1 MKLHLNLSLRRAL
14 LAAIAAVSTVS
25 GISQAGVVDPRY
37 DLQYYLDFCYNKGMF
52 SAGATNIEVFFKDGT
67 SIEDINSY
75 ADNNIALMPNMDSY
89 GDTLSGLLIGNKI
102 ASNGGTNLVSSQF
115 AYGAKHVHEKVGNT
129 PVAFLAEN
137 GVANIIYDS
146 ANLDYFGKDSSLQ
159 RLTKLVTAVAYTPM
173 ATDEF
178 MSSIKVNETRIFRIG
193 GGGKWCDGKTIA
205 TGDNPLGGV
214 VNLSVCRYDSST
226 GEWSLQGWARSAGQ
240 ADDILTPLDIGTY
253 FGDSGS
259 PCFAWD
265 DANNQFVFVG
275 ANWAGGC
282 QLSFPNWYLPQYN
295 YRQGVAVIDKY
306 TIGASFSGSDI
317 IEWSA
322 SDAASGKGTL
332 TQGSATVVEYTGKG
346 TDNTLADSLG
356 LTFSTEDTTIERELQ
371 LQGNVNMGAGALTFE
386 NGKWKLTEL
395 ADSNFTLSSAGFELK
410 KGAELTWE
418 LTGSA
423 SQEIRKVGEGTLTIA
438 GSGNNESTL
447 VVGGGST
454 VYNVTRDA
462 EGNITG
468 CTLGN
473 AGETRLNRTD
483 GYAASSVRLEGGV
496 AIIVLMGDNQ
506 FKTNETGG
514 DTFTFGNDGGLLNL
528 NGHNLSWEVINQE
541 GSGKGARIG
550 NLTPLGES
558 KPGNSTFTYTGTDAF
573 HGCFMDEGTAG
584 AQLAVVYNNA
594 TEGATWKLTGN
605 HTNAGGF
612 TVQNGTMVL
621 EGTKTPH
628 VLMSDAHDWTYAS
641 MDTSSVTVKN
651 GAAFQLSH
659 HALLKGDVNV
669 EAGGSF
675 VLNQSAN
682 AASESISGGLRQD
695 MEKLGITSLIGNVVL
710 NGTSQAGATMTADTN
725 SPVTTTMKGNITGT
739 TNDSF
744 TKTGSG
750 TFVVDGQLAVGRGG
764 TVQAGGLVVKDATNF
779 FGSWTNWK
787 IQEQGFLA
795 VAGVDTDRLLPFVD
809 PNSAG
814 VLALTANQATE
825 LNLKG
830 TYQEYSNLIIGAYG
844 TVDYGTTSATLT
856 AVTDSEL
863 GSVWRLGGGTGTL
876 NVLFQLTGDTDLI
889 IGNDYSSGTVHLA
902 NTANNFTGDIYI
914 KGTGNML
921 TYEEGALGGAK
932 VALTYGNTLALND
945 AGQLSILKDGALGVL
960 AISDSMELD
969 LTGKPLSI
977 GAVGEVTLTDKVT
990 VSDDTYRFGGKGNL
1004 TLDIALT
1011 GATRMELDGQG
1022 NSGSSVTFAKED
1034 AYSGSIVAGG
1044 GLHLDS
1050 ANSAGDIGIHAGHAE
1065 SFANLAAME
1074 LQQGSTLY
1082 TDGQSLTVNNLTA
1095 GSGSFIRNNGEN
1107 ASLLQLN
1114 VDSDKETTIA
1124 DGVLLNAA
1132 NTAALGLVKTGDGT
1146 LNMGGNTSW
1155 SGGLTIMDGTVKGSI
1170 ANGGIGASGAS
1181 IYVQKGATLQLTSGA
1196 TNDCKQLGST
1206 ILQQKLSGDGAVSIS
1221 NGNDMLFL
1229 NQASGLFTGQV
1240 NVTGDTRLYI
1250 TKDAA
1255 IDSTS
1260 KFSTSQAFDKATIV
1274 VEAGSQARLTPSIF
1288 SQSTTSVNSW
1298 ADYVISGSDFR
1309 GKSSGLVQSQD
1320 DGALLIDCLA
1330 TVWGNVTL
1338 ADDATVS
1345 SWSHNPT
1352 TSQYFWGNYPY
1363 YCGPASNDYGNHY
1376 GVINRLGG
1384 IIRGQILGEGK
1395 TLTIGGNESMTI
1407 TADSRNTFKDLV
1419 IANKNG
1425 SNDDKFALRLD
1436 GGSAVSQ
1443 TSTALGTGKVTLGD
1457 GLILRLAGT
1466 GTANTPGVV
1475 YTYANDISAG
1485 NDATLQSH
1493 NITNSLTGAVSMTGD
1508 TLNLATG
1515 NGGVLELA
1523 GGITG
1528 SGTLKIGEASKVKL
1542 GKGTNAGFS
1551 GSVAAGADTHLILG
1565 DSAALADDCSITG
1578 SGTLTLEL
1586 CGNEPYTIGGGI
1598 TMESVT
1604 EGVGTLLKLVYDFIL
1619 PENEEPVT
1627 GRQVISDISADTT
1640 EIGLKL
1646 NLFDEIE
1653 SGDYELVSGELS
1665 GGYSLADDMNGR
1677 LSLTNE
1683 NGKLMLHVGTD
1694 NRLYWSGSKAS
1705 QLWNTTDKNW
1715 YQESAGSNVAFTA
1728 NSYVMLDSRG
1738 VASTN
1743 SATNRETINLAGDM
1757 SVGTLASKGSGT
1769 YYEVAGA
1776 HRVSGDKLVVG
1787 LGGDLKLSSESA
1799 TFSKG
1804 VVVNSA
1810 SLEVSGTKL
1819 TADVRVEE
1827 GATYG
1832 MNSNATL
1839 TGNLSLSDSS
1849 ASIDT
1854 ATVNGNILAYGTG
1867 QLNLNNAKLGSNTL
1881 STDSGSSLA
1890 LNNATISG
1898 DISWHQDSGK
1908 LTSSNVSL
1916 SSGSITAN
1924 ADWQA
1929 GTLNMA
1935 TGSAM
1940 NISGARTVTVDNI
1953 AGSGAL
1959 KTEDGATA
1967 TLNLGNASLTSM
1979 DLLGGTT
1986 NISGKVDLASG
1997 ARLSMGKA
2005 TMNLNEGAHVT
2016 TTHFRSGD
2024 QGGSHPSSISINAGA
2039 SLNITGSDNSDATGT
2054 SFLLTHWGSS
2064 ASTMVLNGGT
2074 LNAANTSMH
2083 MGWDSSSSFAALS
2096 GEATLKGIRF
2106 SSARGCA
2113 DTFALGSATE
2123 GTARINIGS
2132 DGIFGIGTNDAVSLG
2147 EGTIGATADFAIN
2160 GNAISL
2166 VGATNGTKFDTAGHN
2181 ITVNT
2186 AINGSGILTKTGEG
2200 TLKLAGNGTN
2210 FMGAL
2215 SVQEGTLELGGST
2228 VIGSLAGLSVGN
2240 GATLDIST
2248 VDFSAGSLSLA
2259 EGAKGTIDSGA
2270 LFAFGDL
2277 DDGRMYNIF
2286 NLADGA
2292 TLDGWDNNNLG
2303 LSNFSING
2311 VSMNDLGR
2319 VSLQI
2324 GETGSFSYYVDS
2336 YNLVWNGGDSGI
2348 WNRDE
2353 ATTPWLRTMG
2363 EDAEETPTHF
2373 CNSDN
2378 VTFTGNATATL
2389 GADILVSNMNIE
2401 SGTVVIKDSG
2411 SYAFRANTANL
2422 AAGAHLQ
2429 IWNETAAAGADN
2441 VLTKLVLGE
2450 GATLSTND
2458 RAAVT
2463 AATRIGTLQLD
2474 GSSATLKDI
2483 YNSSHISVGS
2493 LNMGSSVTSAV
2504 LSLEKTS
2511 SSKNCTVFEFGA
2523 NNAAAGNFA
2532 GTIELKSTDGDA
2544 SSYGRPAVILLSGAE
2559 VAKSALISLVSN
2571 SSGAASSI
2579 IGLGVNNSNV
2589 RIAGLE
2595 SSTDLAD
2602 KAVLFSGSIA
2612 ANEAWATGNIDG
2624 SAGNTLTIDTAASKT
2639 HTFRGTVVNSLN
2651 LVKDG
2656 EGTQVFAGTGTLN
2669 NVTINKGTLS
2679 LGGSMGISGTL
2690 TGEGTLAITSKT
2702 ASIASVSGSIS
2713 TNISLENDASLSFS
2727 SNDKLN
2733 YGAQRTISIGD
2744 NASLNFGGYRQTMG
2758 GWALELHGG
2767 EVTGNGQDYGG
2778 KYTGAI
2784 DYHKGMAHVN
2794 ALTGDSTISAIT
2806 RLRGE
2811 CNASGTRIGRGDIT
2825 YNVAKTA
2832 SLNVSGLVHTDNRH
2846 EGGIIKTGEGL
2857 LHLNNSGNDLD
2868 RISVTG
2874 GTANIHGA
2882 AAYTLAQLQAATK
2895 VDVGFFAGATKDT
2908 TTKSTVT
2915 VSGSTL
2921 LGGAA
2926 TLNTSLTLAEGAGL
2940 DMTNLGAGAVTLN
2953 GALTFGGKVTMG
2965 DNLLAIVNEMS
2976 GWEESITLF
2985 TGLSNVSLPGVTEA
2999 ASAEKVLASNVFS
3012 NVTNNQVYISY
3023 QVIDNVGSL
3032 MVVHVPE
3039 PTTSTLSLLAL
3050 AALVA
3055 RRRRKQ

>member
-1095 GSGSFIRNNGEN
+1095 GSGSSIRNNGET

-1240 NVTGDTRLYI
+1240 NVTGNTRLYI

-1274 VEAGSQARLTPSIF
+1274 VEAGSQARVTPSIF

-1466 GTANTPGVV
+1466 GSANQSDVT
-1475 YTYANDISAG
+1475 YTYANNITAG
-1485 NDATLQSH
+1485 DDATLQSH
-1493 NITNSLTGAVSMTGD
+1493 NITNKLTGTVTMTGSA
-1508 TLNLATG
+1508 LNLATA
-1515 NGGVLELA
+1515 NGGALNLA
-1523 GGITG
+1523 GGISG
-1528 SGTLKIGEASKVKL
+1528 SGTVNI
-1542 GKGTNAGFS
+1542 
-1551 GSVAAGADTHLILG
+1551 AAGSRVIIGSLTSTAAAAQFAVVAGSGADITLNSPTTVATTISGTDSLALRLG
-1565 DSAALADDCSITG
+1565 DSEDYSF
-1578 SGTLTLEL
+1578 
-1586 CGNEPYTIGGGI
+1586 GGI
-1598 TMESVT
+1598 TLIAST
-1604 EGVGTLLKLVYDFIL
+1604 EGSSTSLTLDFDFTNDTSWSAL
-1619 PENEEPVT
+1619 
-1627 GRQVISDISADTT
+1627 RSDITADSTVV
-1640 EIGLKL
+1640 EISL
-1646 NLFDEIE
+1646 NMFNDIK
-1653 SGDYELVSGELS
+1653 SGNYTLATGEL
-1665 GGYSLADDMNGR
+1665 GGSYSLADTLNGR
-1677 LSLTNE
+1677 LSLKKE
-1683 NGKLMLHVGTD
+1683 NGTLELNVTED
-1694 NRLYWSGSKAS
+1694 NRLYWTADSAT
-1705 QLWNTTDKNW
+1705 QEWNGANW
-1715 YQESAGSNVAFTA
+1715 YQETSGGKVAFSAGSH
-1728 NSYVMLDSRG
+1728 VMLDSTG
-1738 VASTN
+1738 VSEGN
-1743 SATNRETINLAGDM
+1743 SATARETINLTGEQTVGSLAAKDAG
-1757 SVGTLASKGSGT
+1757 S
-1769 YYEVAGA
+1769 YYEVTGTGSL
-1776 HRVSGDKLVVG
+1776 SGDKLVVG
-1787 LGGDLKLSSESA
+1787 NNVDLKLSTASA
-1799 TFSKG
+1799 TFTSG
-1804 VVVNSA
+1804 VQVDNA
-1810 SLEVSGTKL
+1810 ALEVSGTNLTANVTVTDGALKL
-1819 TADVRVEE
+1819 TE
-1827 GATYG
+1827 
-1832 MNSNATL
+1832 ATL
-1839 TGNLSLSDSS
+1839 
-1849 ASIDT
+1849 
-1854 ATVNGNILAYGTG
+1854 NGNISAAGTG
-1867 QLNLNNAKLGSNTL
+1867 RIDLTNAALGSNTISFENGTGIQTTNATMSGAMEWTADKSQVQMNGTL
-1881 STDSGSSLA
+1881 STGQLRTTASIESDTMALAGNTSLTIADSGES
-1890 LNNATISG
+1890 TY
-1898 DISWHQDSGK
+1898 K
-1908 LTSSNVSL
+1908 
-1916 SSGSITAN
+1916 SITGVN
-1924 ADWQA
+1924 DGQ
-1929 GTLNMA
+1929 
-1935 TGSAM
+1935 GSLYVE
-1940 NISGARTVTVDNI
+1940 N
-1953 AGSGAL
+1953 GS
-1959 KTEDGATA
+1959 TP
-1967 TLNLGNASLTSM
+1967 TLNLGSAALNYASLR
-1979 DLLGGTT
+1979 GGETIVT
-1986 NISGKVDLASG
+1986 GAVDVKG
-1997 ARLSMGKA
+1997 QLSIGKA
-2005 TMNLNEGAHVT
+2005 TLTIAE
-2016 TTHFRSGD
+2016 
-2024 QGGSHPSSISINAGA
+2024 GGSIKANRLTACNEADYSPSTIIIDGGKLEITGTANNKNTSDSLLLGHWKYASA
-2039 SLNITGSDNSDATGT
+2039 SLS
-2054 SFLLTHWGSS
+2054 L
-2064 ASTMVLNGGT
+2064 
-2074 LNAANTSMH
+2074 
-2083 MGWDSSSSFAALS
+2083 LS
-2096 GEATLKGIRF
+2096 GELKATGAVLHTSWNSAGTFEAHGGHADLKGINLKGQA
-2106 SSARGCA
+2106 SGTG
-2113 DTFALGSATE
+2113 TFKLGSADSGSATV
-2123 GTARINIGS
+2123 TIGS
-2132 DGIFGIGTNDAVSLG
+2132 SGISSIEGDASVSLG
-2147 EGTIGATADFAIN
+2147 NGTIAASADFSISGSKAVNVI
-2160 GNAISL
+2160 GTTTGTTFDTDGHTITIETAIS
-2166 VGATNGTKFDTAGHN
+2166 G
-2181 ITVNT
+2181 
-2186 AINGSGILTKTGEG
+2186 NGSLNKTGAG
-2200 TLKLAGNGTN
+2200 TLKLAGDGTS
-2210 FMGAL
+2210 FTGAL

-2228 VIGSLAGLSVGN
+2228 AVGTLAGLSVIDNGALDLSGIDFAGGN
-2240 GATLDIST
+2240 AGLALTEGAKACFGSGASIVFGDLTAETTYSIFSLGSGATLEGWSGLTTANFTINGMKMTEMGRVSLALNDAAGTFTYYSDSYDLVWSGPATGGTWNRDESNTSWTRLFGGAPEESPTGFANLDNVSFNSDANVTVAERVAASNLTIAENTHLTTKGAVTITGSIST
-2248 VDFSAGSLSLA
+2248 GAGSSWTLAKGTEQSLSQNQVSSISSLVVAEGAALSISNTGMEGYSSTNITGDGTVNVHLSSNVSNSVNLGDTFTGTTYIRGGALQLSGAQVGSTLRLADGVVVNVNADFAANIILDGTSEFRPGNSVAFNGSVTGDGMINHTSNCYYTFNGEVNLGGFKNTDQNQWGRNFFNGSTTLGEVLCDGGHFYFNNTSSIGTLSLAQTSAGSLIEFAADKNHSIANAQIQGGTININGTTTVGNLTQTGGQINIGGSVEITGRLNGTGGTLATKGGEVVLAYIGTDGNTINQVDGAMTGGNTAEGTLRLA
-2259 EGAKGTIDSGA
+2259 ENVKLTVTGNMWTRSNTGILLDKGAELNISNKSLVIKNEGSAEARFGA
-2270 LFAFGDL
+2270 STSTGKQYDKTESNYEIRNA
-2277 DDGRMYNIF
+2277 RVTNT
-2286 NLADGA
+2286 ADG
-2292 TLDGWDNNNLG
+2292 N
-2303 LSNFSING
+2303 
-2311 VSMNDLGR
+2311 
-2319 VSLQI
+2319 VSLTNQ
-2324 GETGSFSYYVDS
+2324 
-2336 YNLVWNGGDSGI
+2336 LVNSTVENAGNGTFTLNHTANSISGVVASGG
-2348 WNRDE
+2348 NV
-2353 ATTPWLRTMG
+2353 TLQSMG
-2363 EDAEETPTHF
+2363 EAMSLDLLE
-2373 CNSDN
+2373 
-2378 VTFTGNATATL
+2378 
-2389 GADILVSNMNIE
+2389 I
-2401 SGTVVIKDSG
+2401 
-2411 SYAFRANTANL
+2411 
-2422 AAGAHLQ
+2422 AAGKTVNAYVGT
-2429 IWNETAAAGADN
+2429 NAD
-2441 VLTKLVLGE
+2441 TK
-2450 GATLSTND
+2450 
-2458 RAAVT
+2458 
-2463 AATRIGTLQLD
+2463 
-2474 GSSATLKDI
+2474 
-2483 YNSSHISVGS
+2483 
-2493 LNMGSSVTSAV
+2493 SSVTVTGSA
-2504 LSLEKTS
+2504 
-2511 SSKNCTVFEFGA
+2511 
-2523 NNAAAGNFA
+2523 
-2532 GTIELKSTDGDA
+2532 
-2544 SSYGRPAVILLSGAE
+2544 LLSG
-2559 VAKSALISLVSN
+2559 
-2571 SSGAASSI
+2571 
-2579 IGLGVNNSNV
+2579 
-2589 RIAGLE
+2589 
-2595 SSTDLAD
+2595 
-2602 KAVLFSGSIA
+2602 
-2612 ANEAWATGNIDG
+2612 
-2624 SAGNTLTIDTAASKT
+2624 TAA
-2639 HTFRGTVVNSLN
+2639 
-2651 LVKDG
+2651 
-2656 EGTQVFAGTGTLN
+2656 
-2669 NVTINKGTLS
+2669 
-2679 LGGSMGISGTL
+2679 
-2690 TGEGTLAITSKT
+2690 
-2702 ASIASVSGSIS
+2702 
-2713 TNISLENDASLSFS
+2713 
-2727 SNDKLN
+2727 
-2733 YGAQRTISIGD
+2733 
-2744 NASLNFGGYRQTMG
+2744 
-2758 GWALELHGG
+2758 
-2767 EVTGNGQDYGG
+2767 
-2778 KYTGAI
+2778 
-2784 DYHKGMAHVN
+2784 
-2794 ALTGDSTISAIT
+2794 
-2806 RLRGE
+2806 
-2811 CNASGTRIGRGDIT
+2811 
-2825 YNVAKTA
+2825 
-2832 SLNVSGLVHTDNRH
+2832 
-2846 EGGIIKTGEGL
+2846 
-2857 LHLNNSGNDLD
+2857 
-2868 RISVTG
+2868 
-2874 GTANIHGA
+2874 
-2882 AAYTLAQLQAATK
+2882 
-2895 VDVGFFAGATKDT
+2895 
-2908 TTKSTVT
+2908 
-2915 VSGSTL
+2915 
-2921 LGGAA
+2921 
-2926 TLNTSLTLAEGAGL
+2926 LNTSLTLAEGAGL
-2940 DMTNLGAGAVTLN
+2940 DMSDLDSGAVTLN
-2953 GALTFGGKVTMG
+2953 GALTFGGKVTM
-2965 DNLLAIVNEMS
+2965 DENLLAIVNEMS

-2985 TGLSNVSLPGVTEA
+2985 TGLSKVSLPGVTEA

>member
-14 LAAIAAVSTVS
+14 LAAMAAVSTVS

-52 SAGATNIEVFFKDGT
+52 STGATNIEVFFKDGT

-159 RLTKLVTAVAYTPM
+159 RLTKLVTAVTYTPM

-193 GGGKWCDGKTIA
+193 GGGKWCDGKAIA

-275 ANWAGGC
+275 ANFAGGC

-306 TIGASFSGSDI
+306 TIGASFSGTDI

-322 SDAASGKGTL
+322 SDTASGKGTL
-332 TQGSATVVEYTGKG
+332 TQGTATVVEYTGKG
-346 TDNTLADSLG
+346 TGNTLADSLG
-356 LTFSTEDTTIERELQ
+356 LTFSTEDTSAERELQ
-371 LQGNVNMGAGALTFE
+371 LQGNVNMGVGALTFE

-410 KGAELTWE
+410 KGAELSWE
-418 LTGSA
+418 LSGSSA
-423 SQEIRKVGEGTLTIA
+423 QEIRKVGEGTLTIA

-447 VVGGGST
+447 VVGGGTT

-473 AGETRLNRTD
+473 AGETRLNRTG

-506 FKTNETGG
+506 FKTNSKAG
-514 DTFTFGNDGGLLNL
+514 DTFSFGNDGGLLNL
-528 NGHNLSWEVINQE
+528 NGHDLSWEVINQH

-558 KPGNSTFTYTGTDAF
+558 KPGNSTFTYTGTGAF

-594 TEGATWKLTGN
+594 SEGATWKLTGN

-628 VLMSDAHDWTYAS
+628 VLMTDAHDWIYAS

-669 EAGGSF
+669 EADGSF
-675 VLNQSAN
+675 VLNQSTN

-695 MEKLGITSLIGNVVL
+695 MEKLGISSLIGNVTL
-710 NGTSQAGATMTADTN
+710 NGAATMTVDTN
-725 SPVTTTMKGNITGT
+725 SPVTTTMKGDIV
-739 TNDSF
+739 
-744 TKTGSG
+744 TKSASSGSTSTIPGPPSLDPPAATFVKKGNG
-750 TFVVDGQLAVGRGG
+750 TFVLDGNMGYVNG
-764 TVQAGGLVVKDATNF
+764 TVEAGGLVVTGTLDFDAGYNTI
-779 FGSWTNWK
+779 WTIGEK
-787 IQEQGFLA
+787 GFLA
-795 VAGVDTDRLLPFVD
+795 VKGTTAEKVANYLNT
-809 PNSAG
+809 STG
-814 VLALTANQATE
+814 VLALTSNQSTAIDLTYNT
-825 LNLKG
+825 NL
-830 TYQEYSNLIIGAYG
+830 YIGAYG
-844 TVDYGTTSATLT
+844 DSPIEYGTTTTSLATT
-856 AVTDSEL
+856 YDAATER
-863 GSVWRLGGGTGTL
+863 SVWRLGGGTGTL
-876 NVLFQLTGDTDLI
+876 NVLFLLTGDADLI

-921 TYEEGALGGAK
+921 TYAEGALGGAK
-932 VALTYGNTLALND
+932 VALTYGNTLALHD

-960 AISDSMELD
+960 ALSDSMELD
-969 LTGKPLSI
+969 LSGKPLSI
-977 GAVGEVTLTDKVT
+977 GAVGDVTLTDKVT

-1004 TLDIALT
+1004 TLDTTLT

-1034 AYSGSIVAGG
+1034 AFNGTILAGG
-1044 GLHLDS
+1044 GLHLDT

-1065 SFANLAAME
+1065 SFAKLAAME
-1074 LQQGSTLY
+1074 LQQGATLY

-1095 GSGSFIRNNGEN
+1095 GSDSSIRNNGET
-1107 ASLLQLN
+1107 ASLLQLH

-1146 LNMGGNTSW
+1146 LNMGANTSW

-1170 ANGGIGASGAS
+1170 AKGGIGASGAS
-1181 IYVQKGATLQLTSGA
+1181 IYVQKGAVLQLTSGA
-1196 TNDCKQLGST
+1196 TNDCKQFGST
-1206 ILQQKLSGDGAVSIS
+1206 ILQQKLSGDGEVSIS

-1240 NVTGDTRLYI
+1240 NVTGNTRLYI
-1250 TKDAA
+1250 TQGAA
-1255 IDSTS
+1255 ISS
-1260 KFSTSQAFDKATIV
+1260 ASNFSTSQAFDKATIV
-1274 VEAGSQARLTPSIF
+1274 VEAGSQARVTPSIF
-1288 SQSTTSVNSW
+1288 SLSTTAVNSW
-1298 ADYVISGSDFR
+1298 ADYVISGSDFK
-1309 GKSSGLVQSQD
+1309 GSSSGLVQSQH
-1320 DGALLIDCLA
+1320 DGALVIDHQA

-1338 ADDATVS
+1338 AADAMIA
-1345 SWSHNPT
+1345 SWSYNP
-1352 TSQYFWGNYPY
+1352 SANHQYASGYPY
-1363 YCGPASNDYGNHY
+1363 RCLNSPTDSYANRYGI
-1376 GVINRLGG
+1376 INKLGG
-1384 IIRGQILGEGK
+1384 TIRGQILGEGK

-1466 GTANTPGVV
+1466 GSANQSDVV
-1475 YTYANDISAG
+1475 YTYGNAISAG
-1485 NDATLQSH
+1485 NDSTLQSH
-1493 NITNSLTGAVSMTGD
+1493 NITNKLTGSVTMTGSA
-1508 TLNLATG
+1508 LNLATA
-1515 NGGVLELA
+1515 NGGALNLA
-1523 GGITG
+1523 GGISG
-1528 SGTLKIGEASKVKL
+1528 SGTVNI
-1542 GKGTNAGFS
+1542 
-1551 GSVAAGADTHLILG
+1551 AAGSRVIIGSLTSTADAAQFAVVAESGADITLNSPTTVATTISGTDSLALRLG
-1565 DSAALADDCSITG
+1565 DSEDYSF
-1578 SGTLTLEL
+1578 
-1586 CGNEPYTIGGGI
+1586 GGI
-1598 TMESVT
+1598 TLSAST
-1604 EGVGTLLKLVYDFIL
+1604 EGSSTSLTLDFDFTNDTSWSAL
-1619 PENEEPVT
+1619 
-1627 GRQVISDISADTT
+1627 RSDITADSTVV
-1640 EIGLKL
+1640 EISL
-1646 NLFDEIE
+1646 NMFNDIK
-1653 SGDYELVSGELS
+1653 SGNYTLATGEL
-1665 GGYSLADDMNGR
+1665 GGNYSLTDTLNGR
-1677 LSLTNE
+1677 LSLKKE
-1683 NGKLMLHVGTD
+1683 NGTLVLNVTED
-1694 NRLYWSGSKAS
+1694 NRLYWTADSAT
-1705 QLWNTTDKNW
+1705 QEWNGANW
-1715 YQESAGSNVAFTA
+1715 YQETSGGKVAFSAGAH
-1728 NSYVMLDSRG
+1728 VMLDSTG
-1738 VASTN
+1738 VSEGN
-1743 SATNRETINLAGDM
+1743 SATARETINLTGEQTVGSLAAKDAG
-1757 SVGTLASKGSGT
+1757 S
-1769 YYEVAGA
+1769 YYEVTGTGSL
-1776 HRVSGDKLVVG
+1776 SGDKLVVG
-1787 LGGDLKLSSESA
+1787 NNGDLKLSTASA
-1799 TFSKG
+1799 TFTSG
-1804 VVVNSA
+1804 VQVDNA
-1810 SLEVSGTKL
+1810 ALEVSGTNLTANVTVTDGALKL
-1819 TADVRVEE
+1819 TE
-1827 GATYG
+1827 
-1832 MNSNATL
+1832 ATL
-1839 TGNLSLSDSS
+1839 
-1849 ASIDT
+1849 
-1854 ATVNGNILAYGTG
+1854 NGNISAAGTG
-1867 QLNLNNAKLGSNTL
+1867 RIDLTNAALGSNTI
-1881 STDSGSSLA
+1881 SFENGTGIQTT
-1890 LNNATISG
+1890 NATMSG
-1898 DISWHQDSGK
+1898 AMEW
-1908 LTSSNVSL
+1908 
-1916 SSGSITAN
+1916 TADKSQVQMN
-1924 ADWQA
+1924 
-1929 GTLNMA
+1929 GTLSAGQLRTTASIESDTMA
-1935 TGSAM
+1935 LAGNTSL
-1940 NISGARTVTVDNI
+1940 TI
-1953 AGSGAL
+1953 AGSGESTY
-1959 KTEDGATA
+1959 KSITGVNDGQGSLYVENGSTP
-1967 TLNLGNASLTSM
+1967 TLNLGSAALNYASLR
-1979 DLLGGTT
+1979 GGETIVT
-1986 NISGKVDLASG
+1986 GAVDVKG
-1997 ARLSMGKA
+1997 QLSIGKA
-2005 TMNLNEGAHVT
+2005 TLTIAE
-2016 TTHFRSGD
+2016 
-2024 QGGSHPSSISINAGA
+2024 GGSIKANRLTACNEADYSPSTIIIDGGKLEITGTANNKNTSDSLLLGHWKHASA
-2039 SLNITGSDNSDATGT
+2039 SLS
-2054 SFLLTHWGSS
+2054 L
-2064 ASTMVLNGGT
+2064 
-2074 LNAANTSMH
+2074 
-2083 MGWDSSSSFAALS
+2083 LS
-2096 GEATLKGIRF
+2096 GELKATGAVLHTSWNSAGTFEAHGGHADLKGINLYGQA
-2106 SSARGCA
+2106 SGTG
-2113 DTFALGSATE
+2113 TFKLGSADSGSATVTIGASGISRIE
-2123 GTARINIGS
+2123 G
-2132 DGIFGIGTNDAVSLG
+2132 DASVSLG
-2147 EGTIGATADFAIN
+2147 NGTIAASADFGISGSKAVNVI
-2160 GNAISL
+2160 GTTTGTTFDTDGHTITIETAIS
-2166 VGATNGTKFDTAGHN
+2166 G
-2181 ITVNT
+2181 
-2186 AINGSGILTKTGEG
+2186 NGSLNKTGAG
-2200 TLKLAGNGTN
+2200 TLKLAGDGTS
-2210 FMGAL
+2210 FTGAL

-2228 VIGSLAGLSVGN
+2228 AVGTLAGLSIGN
-2240 GATLDIST
+2240 GATLDISN

-2259 EGAKGTIDSGA
+2259 EGAKATIDGGA
-2270 LFAFGDL
+2270 LFAFGNL

-2286 NLADGA
+2286 SLTNGA

-2311 VSMNDLGR
+2311 VAMSDMGR

-2363 EDAEETPTHF
+2363 EDAEETPAHF

-2411 SYAFRANTANL
+2411 GYAFRANTANV
-2422 AAGAHLQ
+2422 AAEAHLQ
-2429 IWNETAAAGADN
+2429 LRHGNGTAPEDN
-2441 VLTKLVLGE
+2441 NLIKLFLGNS
-2450 GATLSTND
+2450 ATLSTYD
-2458 RAAVT
+2458 EAEVT
-2463 AATRIGTLQLD
+2463 KALNIGTLQLN
-2474 GSSATLKDI
+2474 GASATLKDTW
-2483 YNSSHISVGS
+2483 NSGYFAVNT
-2493 LNMGSSVTSAV
+2493 LTMGEGVSSSM
-2504 LSLEKTS
+2504 LKLEKHAASAKS
-2511 SSKNCTVFEFGA
+2511 SLFEFGSA
-2523 NNAAAGNFA
+2523 TAEAGNFK
-2532 GTIELKSTDGDA
+2532 GEVELRVQNSGNERSAFIIISGDNA
-2544 SSYGRPAVILLSGAE
+2544 LSGAHINI
-2559 VAKSALISLVSN
+2559 AASN
-2571 SSGAASSI
+2571 SGDAFL
-2579 IGLGVNNSNV
+2579 GLGINTTNAT
-2589 RIAGLE
+2589 IAGLE
-2595 SSTDLAD
+2595 SGEGLGTNA
-2602 KAVLFSGSIA
+2602 KLFSGTIGTQTTWNKWSQSVPSTVSNA
-2612 ANEAWATGNIDG
+2612 ALR
-2624 SAGNTLTIDTAASKT
+2624 TLTINTDKDTSY
-2639 HTFRGTVVNSLN
+2639 TFYGEVVGSGKIN

-2679 LGGSMGISGTL
+2679 LGGSMEISGTL

-2713 TNISLENDASLSFS
+2713 TNISLENDASLSFT

-2758 GWALELHGG
+2758 GWTLELHGG
-2767 EVTGNGQDYGG
+2767 EVTGNGENYGG

-2784 DYHKGMAHVN
+2784 DYHKAMAHVN
-2794 ALTGDSTISAIT
+2794 ALTGDSTISATT

-2811 CNASGTRIGRGDIT
+2811 CEASGARIGRGDIT

-2857 LHLNNSGNDLD
+2857 LYLNNSGNDLD

-2874 GTANIHGA
+2874 GTANIHGTE
-2882 AAYTLAQLQAATK
+2882 AYTLAQLQAATK

-2926 TLNTSLTLAEGAGL
+2926 TLNTSLTLAEGAEL
-2940 DMTNLGAGAVTLN
+2940 DMTDLGAGAVSLN

-2965 DNLLAIVNEMS
+2965 DNLLAAVDAMY
-2976 GWEESITLF
+2976 GWQELKLF
-2985 TGLSNVSLPGVTEA
+2985 TGLSNVSLPGVADATGDG
-2999 ASAEKVLASNVFS
+2999 KVLASDVFT
-3012 NVTNNQVYISY
+3012 NVTDTQLYVSY

-3039 PTTSTLSLLAL
+3039 PATATLSLLAL
-3050 AALVA
+3050 AALAA
-3055 RRRRKQ
+3055 RRRRNQ